1 MKKWCRAVLFLLPL
15 FIFTG
20 WVNWYVDSY
29 AILRVTY
36 DDIAAQMEA
45 GKNVEGL
52 EESDYNDR
60 IFWRRVSVEWRK
72 RLRWRFL
79 APAVCIHSI
88 IPCLARI
95 LFTMRGCPRPPCMI
109 FWL

>member
-45 GKNVEGL
+45 RS
-52 EESDYNDR
+52 EEHTSELQSQR
-60 IFWRRVSVEWRK
+60 
-72 RLRWRFL
+72 
-79 APAVCIHSI
+79 
-88 IPCLARI
+88 
-95 LFTMRGCPRPPCMI
+95 
-109 FWL
+109 